1 MINNLHILPCLFAAM
16 RRGKTLKGS
25 KHYYGF
31 PAQPDKKNPTVILRS
46 LFINSSL
53 VKKYRLEV
61 KIMVDKRF
69 TQNMFSI
76 ANKTA
81 IVTGATGA
89 LGSAVAAGFAMQGAK
104 VVLTGRN
111 AKKLASI
118 CGELRLANCDCA
130 FATGNPAVEDDV
142 KNIVRFTVETYGE
155 VNILAAC
162 HGFNA
167 PKSIVEQSLSEWQ
180 AIMDA
185 DCTSVYLLAKYVA
198 EQMIAQGKGGK
209 MVITSSARSKMGMA
223 GYTGY
228 CTAKGG
234 VDLMV
239 QSLAC
244 ELSAKHGINVN
255 SINPTVFR
263 SDLTEWMFDKDSA
276 VYQNFLKRLPIGRL
290 GEPSDFVGLA
300 TFLASPAS
308 DFLTGGNY
316 DATGGYWAC

>member
-1 MINNLHILPCLFAAM
+1 
-16 RRGKTLKGS
+16 
-25 KHYYGF
+25 
-31 PAQPDKKNPTVILRS
+31 
-46 LFINSSL
+46 
-53 VKKYRLEV
+53 
-61 KIMVDKRF
+61 MVDKNF
-69 TQNMFSI
+69 VQSMFSI
-76 ANKTA
+76 DGKVA

-89 LGSAVAAGFAMQGAK
+89 LGSAVAAAYGMQGAK

-111 AKKLASI
+111 AN
-118 CGELRLANCDCA
+118 RLAAVSDEMKEAGCECA
-130 FATGNPAVEDDV
+130 YVAADPTIEGDVRMLVGFA
-142 KNIVRFTVETYGE
+142 VETYGE

-167 PKSIVEQSLSEWQ
+167 PKPILEQSLSEWQ

-198 EQMIAQGKGGK
+198 ECMVSQKKGGK
-209 MVITSSARSKMGMA
+209 MVITSSARSKMGMS

-244 ELSAKHGINVN
+244 ELTAQHGINVN

-263 SDLTEWMFDKDSA
+263 SDLTEWMFDEDSA
-276 VYQNFLKRLPIGRL
+276 VYQNFLKRLPAGRL
-290 GEPSDFVGLA
+290 GEPGDFVGLA

-316 DATGGYWAC
+316 DATGGYWSC

>member
-1 MINNLHILPCLFAAM
+1 VIDKDF
-16 RRGKTLKGS
+16 LK
-25 KHYYGF
+25 
-31 PAQPDKKNPTVILRS
+31 
-46 LFINSSL
+46 
-53 VKKYRLEV
+53 
-61 KIMVDKRF
+61 
-69 TQNMFSI
+69 NMFSLEG
-76 ANKTA
+76 KVA

-89 LGSAVAAGFAMQGAK
+89 LGRAVAQGYGLQGAK
-104 VVLTGRN
+104 VILTARN
-111 AKKLASI
+111 KETLGNVCTDMKSA
-118 CGELRLANCDCA
+118 GCDCA
-130 FATGNPAVEDDV
+130 FIAGDPAIESDV
-142 KNIVRFTVETYGE
+142 KNVIDFAVKTYGE

-167 PKSIVEQSLSEWQ
+167 PKPIIEQSVEEWQ
-180 AIMDA
+180 SIMDA
-185 DCTSVYLLAKYVA
+185 DCKSVYILAKYTA
-198 EQMIAQGKGGK
+198 EQMVSQGKGGK
-209 MVITSSARSKMGMA
+209 MVIVSSARSKMGMA

-228 CTAKGG
+228 CTSKGG

-244 ELSAKHGINVN
+244 ELSPTHNINVN

-263 SDLTEWMFDKDSA
+263 SDLTEWMFDPESA

-290 GEPSDFVGLA
+290 GEPQDFVGLA

>member
-1 MINNLHILPCLFAAM
+1 
-16 RRGKTLKGS
+16 
-25 KHYYGF
+25 
-31 PAQPDKKNPTVILRS
+31 
-46 LFINSSL
+46 
-53 VKKYRLEV
+53 
-61 KIMVDKRF
+61 MVDKDF
-69 TQNMFSI
+69 AKNMFSI
-76 ANKTA
+76 AGKTA

-89 LGSAVAAGFAMQGAK
+89 LGSAVAEGYALQGAK

-111 AKKLASI
+111 EKKLDELSI
-118 CGELRLANCDCA
+118 SLKAAGCDCA
-130 FATGNPAVEDDV
+130 FVAGDPANEEDV
-142 KNIVRFTVETYGE
+142 KKIVKFTTDTYGE

-167 PKSIVEQSLSEWQ
+167 PKPIVEQSLAEWQ

-185 DCTSVYLLAKYVA
+185 DCTSVYLLAKYAA

-244 ELSAKHGINVN
+244 ELTAKHGINVN

-263 SDLTEWMFDKDSA
+263 SDLTEWMFDPESA
-276 VYQNFLKRLPIGRL
+276 VYQNFLKRLPVGRL
-290 GEPSDFVGLA
+290 GEPSDFIGLA

>member
-1 MINNLHILPCLFAAM
+1 MASTVD
-16 RRGKTLKGS
+16 KTLVS
-25 KHYYGF
+25 
-31 PAQPDKKNPTVILRS
+31 
-46 LFINSSL
+46 
-53 VKKYRLEV
+53 
-61 KIMVDKRF
+61 
-69 TQNMFSI
+69 NMFSLED
-76 ANKTA
+76 KVA

-89 LGSAVAAGFAMQGAK
+89 LGSAIAAGYGYCGAKIVACGRDIVKLNTFVDGLKDLGIEAVAAPGDPARKEDVQ
-104 VVLTGRN
+104 
-111 AKKLASI
+111 SI
-118 CGELRLANCDCA
+118 IKTAVDA
-130 FATGNPAVEDDV
+130 F
-142 KNIVRFTVETYGE
+142 GE

-167 PKSIVEQSLSEWQ
+167 VKNILDQSFEEWQ
-180 AIMDA
+180 RIMDA
-185 DCTSVYLLAKYVA
+185 NCASIYLLAKYVA
-198 EQMIAQGKGGK
+198 EQMVSQGKGGK

-234 VDLMV
+234 VDLLV

-244 ELSAKHGINVN
+244 DLTTQHNININ

-263 SDLTEWMFDKDSA
+263 SDLTEWMFDPDSE
-276 VYQNFLKRLPIGRL
+276 VYKNFLKRLPAGRL

-300 TFLASPAS
+300 VFLASPAS

>member
-1 MINNLHILPCLFAAM
+1 MA
-16 RRGKTLKGS
+16 
-25 KHYYGF
+25 
-31 PAQPDKKNPTVILRS
+31 
-46 LFINSSL
+46 
-53 VKKYRLEV
+53 
-61 KIMVDKRF
+61 VDKNF
-69 TQNMFSI
+69 AQTMFSI
-76 ANKTA
+76 SGKVA

-89 LGSAVAAGFAMQGAK
+89 LGNAVASGYGLQGAK
-104 VVLTGRN
+104 VVLTGRGG
-111 AKKLASI
+111 KKLENAYKEMKAT
-118 CGELRLANCDCA
+118 GCDCA
-130 FATGNPAVEDDV
+130 FVAGDPAKEDDV
-142 KNIVRFTVETYGE
+142 KRIVKFAVDSYGE

-167 PKSIVEQSLSEWQ
+167 PKPIVEQSLGEWQ
-180 AIMDA
+180 VIMDA
-185 DCTSVYLLAKYVA
+185 DCTSIYLLAKYTA

-209 MVITSSARSKMGMA
+209 MVITSSARSKAGMA

-244 ELSAKHGINVN
+244 ELTAKHGINVN

-263 SDLTEWMFDKDSA
+263 SDLTEWMFDPESA
-276 VYQNFLKRLPIGRL
+276 VYQNFLRRLPVGRL
-290 GEPSDFVGLA
+290 GEPADFIGLA

-316 DATGGYWAC
+316 DATGGYWSC

>member
-1 MINNLHILPCLFAAM
+1 MLGVKQEFA
-16 RRGKTLKGS
+16 KT
-25 KHYYGF
+25 
-31 PAQPDKKNPTVILRS
+31 
-46 LFINSSL
+46 
-53 VKKYRLEV
+53 
-61 KIMVDKRF
+61 
-69 TQNMFSI
+69 MFSI
-76 ANKTA
+76 EGKAA

-89 LGSAVAAGFAMQGAK
+89 LGSAVAAGYGMQGAK
-104 VVLTGRN
+104 VILTGRN
-111 AKKLASI
+111 EKKLESI
-118 CGELRLANCDCA
+118 CGEMKSAGCDCA
-130 FATGNPAVEDDV
+130 YATGDPANEDDV
-142 KNIVRFTVETYGE
+142 KRVVDFAVKTYSE
-155 VNILAAC
+155 IDILAVC

-167 PKSIVEQSLSEWQ
+167 VKGIIEQSLAEWQ

-198 EQMIAQGKGGK
+198 GQMIKQGKGGK

-244 ELSAKHGINVN
+244 ELTAQHGINVN
-255 SINPTVFR
+255 SINPTLFR
-263 SDLTEWMFDKDSA
+263 SDLTEWMFDPDSA

-290 GEPSDFVGLA
+290 GEPADFIGLA

-316 DATGGYWAC
+316 DGTGGYWAC

>member
-1 MINNLHILPCLFAAM
+1 MVEKSFA
-16 RRGKTLKGS
+16 RT
-25 KHYYGF
+25 
-31 PAQPDKKNPTVILRS
+31 
-46 LFINSSL
+46 
-53 VKKYRLEV
+53 
-61 KIMVDKRF
+61 
-69 TQNMFSI
+69 MFSI
-76 ANKTA
+76 EGKIA

-89 LGSAVAAGFAMQGAK
+89 LGSAVASGYGLQGARII
-104 VVLTGRN
+104 LSGRN
-111 AKKLASI
+111 GSKLKDMCDQMKAD
-118 CGELRLANCDCA
+118 GCDCA
-130 FATGNPAVEDDV
+130 YVAGDPANEADV
-142 KNIVRFTVETYGE
+142 KKTVKFAVDTYGE
-155 VNILAAC
+155 INILAAC
-162 HGFNA
+162 HGFNS
-167 PKSIVEQSLSEWQ
+167 PKPIIEQSLAEWQ

-185 DCTSVYLLAKYVA
+185 DCTSIYLLTKYVA

-244 ELSAKHGINVN
+244 ELTAAHRINVN

-263 SDLTEWMFDKDSA
+263 SDLTEWMFDPESA
-276 VYQNFLKRLPIGRL
+276 VYQNFLKRLPAGRL
-290 GEPSDFVGLA
+290 GEPSDFIGLA